1 MTPHPDNV
9 NPDDTPASPTP
20 NRRLALMLMVLTL
33 YSLVSVVRMLTLP
46 PALAVFAD
54 EVRIFDVISGVMWS
68 AVFIIMTVRVL
79 QPAVRRP
86 AVRRPAL
93 MLSVF
98 GRFPRSFATSQQVAV
113 LLTIFGL
120 YQLVRVALFAQADY
134 DRQRLPFLIAL
145 WLILLAGL
153 AMWGVLCRLT
163 FKYGKRGRPHRVAP
177 TT

>member
-1 MTPHPDNV
+1 
-9 NPDDTPASPTP
+9 
-20 NRRLALMLMVLTL
+20 MLMVLTL

-54 EVRIFDVISGVMWS
+54 EVRIFDVISGVIWS
-68 AVFIIMTVRVL
+68 AVFIIMTVRVRR
-79 QPAVRRP
+79 PAVRRPAVLQP

-145 WLILLAGL
+145 WLIWVAGL

>member
-1 MTPHPDNV
+1 
-9 NPDDTPASPTP
+9 
-20 NRRLALMLMVLTL
+20 MLMVLTL